1 MTIENGIKLME
12 NLVAELNKA
21 TVAYDKG
28 EPIMSDKEWDDLY
41 FELQSLEKKYG
52 QSLENSPT
60 RKIHFEK
67 VSELK
72 KVKHSH
78 PMLSLDKTKDIDVIK
93 SFFGDKDLI
102 AMCKMDGLTCSL
114 TYENGKLISAETRGD
129 GAVGEDITHNA
140 LVIPSIPN
148 RINCSEKLIIDG
160 EIICTY
166 YDFENFKDE
175 YKNPRNFASGSIRL
189 LDSKECANR
198 KLTFIAW
205 DAITGCKEKTLHG
218 KLEHL
223 RALGF
228 FIVPY
233 MPQVKEFNNV
243 IEGLQDIAKNLSY
256 PIDGIVFKYDNC
268 DYYES
273 LGYTDH
279 HFRGGLA
286 YKFYDE
292 EYETRLITIH
302 WTMGRTGVLTP
313 VAVFEP
319 IEIDGTIVERAS
331 LHNYSIMREVL
342 GSCAYVGQKIK
353 VYKANQII
361 PQISD
366 AVKFDYG
373 TVVSHGGVSAND
385 EPEHCPICG
394 GSTEIIK
401 SADGIMNMYCSNPNC
416 EGKLINRIDHYCSKK
431 GLDIK
436 GLSKATLEKLID
448 WGWISNIQDIYNLKD
463 IKEEWISKPGFGVKS
478 VNNILS
484 AIEESKKCK
493 LENFISAIGIPLI
506 GRTVSKE
513 LVKYINDY
521 DDFKEK
527 IKNNYD
533 FSDIEGFGPAMN
545 KAIHDFDYTF
555 ADAIYYNYLT
565 IEQPQEEEITEG
577 GSSLEGMTFVITGK
591 LKSFKNRDELK
602 AVIES
607 KGGKVAGSVS
617 KNTSYLINN
626 DNLSTTA
633 KNKKAQE
640 LGIPIITE
648 ETFKQKFLTI

>member
-93 SFFGDKDLI
+93 SFFGDKDRI

-129 GAVGEDITHNA
+129 GIVGEDITHNA

-148 RINCSEKLIIDG
+148 RIKYSERLVIDG
-160 EIICTY
+160 EISCTY
-166 YDFENFKDE
+166 HDFENFKDE

-198 KLTFIAW
+198 KLTFVAW
-205 DAITGCKEKTLHG
+205 D
-218 KLEHL
+218 
-223 RALGF
+223 
-228 FIVPY
+228 
-233 MPQVKEFNNV
+233 V
-243 IEGLQDIAKNLSY
+243 IEGMSGKLLTENLQELNKLGFNVVPITASDTVEVQIDTIKDFAKVFGY
-256 PIDGIVFKYDNC
+256 PIDGVVFKFNDIKYGK
-268 DYYES
+268 S
-273 LGYTDH
+273 LGATDH
-279 HFRGGLA
+279 HFKNAIA

-292 EYETRLITIH
+292 TYSTRLITIH

-353 VYKANQII
+353 VYKANQIS

-385 EPEHCPICG
+385 EPERCPICG
-394 GSTEIIK
+394 GGTEIIK

-533 FSDIEGFGPAMN
+533 FTDIEGFGPAMN
-545 KAIHDFDYTF
+545 KAIHDFDYTS
-555 ADAIYYNYLT
+555 ADAIYYTYLT
-565 IEQPQEEEITEG
+565 IEQPQKEEITEG

>member
-12 NLVAELNKA
+12 DLVTELNKA

-93 SFFGDKDLI
+93 SFFGNKDRI

-114 TYENGKLISAETRGD
+114 TYKNGRLISAETRGD
-129 GAVGEDITHNA
+129 GTVGEDITHNA

-148 RINCSEKLIIDG
+148 RINYSERLVIDG
-160 EIICTY
+160 EIVCTY

-198 KLTFIAW
+198 KLTFVAW
-205 DAITGCKEKTLHG
+205 DIIEGMSG
-218 KLEHL
+218 KLLTENL
-223 RALGF
+223 QELDKLSFNVVPITVSDTVEVQIDTIKDFAKVFGF
-228 FIVPY
+228 
-233 MPQVKEFNNV
+233 
-243 IEGLQDIAKNLSY
+243 
-256 PIDGIVFKYDNC
+256 PIDGVVFKFNDIEYGK
-268 DYYES
+268 S
-273 LGYTDH
+273 LGATDH
-279 HFRGGLA
+279 HFKNAIA
-286 YKFYDE
+286 YKFYDDT
-292 EYETRLITIH
+292 YSTRLKTIQ

-319 IEIDGTIVERAS
+319 VEIDGTTVERAS
-331 LHNYSIMREVL
+331 LHNYSVMKDVM
-342 GSCAYVGQKIK
+342 GDCAYVGQRIE

-361 PQISD
+361 PQIAS
-366 AVKFDYG
+366 AIKMSYG
-373 TVVSHGGVSAND
+373 EVLCKGGVSAND
-385 EPEHCPICG
+385 NPEFCPICQG
-394 GSTEIIK
+394 ATAIIA
-401 SADGIMNMYCSNPNC
+401 SADGIKNMVCDNPNC
-416 EGKLINRIDHYCSKK
+416 SGKIINQLDHYCSKK

-448 WGWISNIQDIYNLKD
+448 WGWVNRITDLYILDRYKD
-463 IKEEWISKPGFGVKS
+463 EWIKQEGFGEKS
-478 VNNILS
+478 VTKILS
-484 AIEESKKCK
+484 AIEASKKCK
-493 LENFISAIGIPLI
+493 LENFISALGIPLI

-513 LVKYINDY
+513 LVKYIKDYND
-521 DDFKEK
+521 FRQKVK
-527 IKNNYD
+527 SNYD
-533 FSDIEGFGPAMN
+533 FSNIDGFGA
-545 KAIHDFDYTF
+545 AINNSLLSFDYTY
-555 ADAIYYNYLT
+555 ADFIYHTFLT
-565 IEQPQEEEITEG
+565 IEEAQNDDVQSG
-577 GSSLEGMTFVITGK
+577 GSSLEGITFVITGK
-591 LKSFKNRDELK
+591 LQSFKNRDELK

-617 KNTSYLINN
+617 KNTNYLINN

-640 LGIPIITE
+640 LDVPIITE

>member
-78 PMLSLDKTKDIDVIK
+78 LMLSLDKTKDIDVIK
-93 SFFGDKDLI
+93 SFFGDKDRI

-129 GAVGEDITHNA
+129 GIVGEDITHNA

-148 RINCSEKLIIDG
+148 RINYSKRLVIDG

-198 KLTFIAW
+198 KLTFVAW
-205 DAITGCKEKTLHG
+205 D
-218 KLEHL
+218 
-223 RALGF
+223 
-228 FIVPY
+228 
-233 MPQVKEFNNV
+233 V
-243 IEGLQDIAKNLSY
+243 IEGMSGKLLTENLQELNKLGFNIVPIAASDTVEVQIDTIKDFAKAFGY
-256 PIDGIVFKYDNC
+256 PIDGVVFKFNDIEYGK
-268 DYYES
+268 S
-273 LGYTDH
+273 LGVTDH
-279 HFRGGLA
+279 HFKNAIA

-292 EYETRLITIH
+292 EYETRLINIH

-313 VAVFEP
+313 VAIFEP

-385 EPEHCPICG
+385 EPECCPICG
-394 GSTEIIK
+394 GGTEIIK
-401 SADGIMNMYCSNPNC
+401 SADGVMNMYCSNPNC
-416 EGKLINRIDHYCSKK
+416 EGKIINRLDHFCGKK

-436 GLSKATLEKLID
+436 GLSKLTLEKLVD
-448 WGWISNIQDIYNLKD
+448 WEWVSSFKDVLTLKEHKD
-463 IKEEWISKPGFGVKS
+463 EWVKKPGFGDKS
-478 VNNILS
+478 VTRILD
-484 AIEESKKCK
+484 AIESATNNVELHKV
-493 LENFISAIGIPLI
+493 ISAAGIPLI
-506 GRTVSKE
+506 GSTAAKDLAKHFGTWSAFREAVDNNFDFTE
-513 LVKYINDY
+513 LMNFGDTMACEILEFNYSQIDEAVENGIS
-521 DDFKEK
+521 FIEK
-527 IKNNYD
+527 NEEKSENEN
-533 FSDIEGFGPAMN
+533 SLKDI
-545 KAIHDFDYTF
+545 
-555 ADAIYYNYLT
+555 
-565 IEQPQEEEITEG
+565 
-577 GSSLEGMTFVITGK
+577 TFVVTGK
-591 LKSFKNRDELK
+591 LKTFKNRDAITEYI
-602 AVIES
+602 AAR
-607 KGGKVAGSVS
+607 GGKVTGSVT
-617 KNTSYLINN
+617 KKTNYLINN
-626 DNLSTTA
+626 DNTSTSA
-633 KNKKAQE
+633 KNLTAQK
-640 LGIPIITE
+640 LGVPVITE
-648 ETFKQKFLTI
+648 EDFLKIFDI

>member
-12 NLVAELNKA
+12 DLVTELNKA

-93 SFFGDKDLI
+93 SFFGNQDRI

-114 TYENGKLISAETRGD
+114 TYENGRLVSAETRGD

-148 RINCSEKLIIDG
+148 RINYSERLVIDG
-160 EIICTY
+160 EIVCTY

-198 KLTFIAW
+198 KLTFVAW
-205 DAITGCKEKTLHG
+205 DIIEGMSG
-218 KLEHL
+218 KLLTENL
-223 RALGF
+223 QELDKLGF
-228 FIVPY
+228 NVVPITISDTVEV
-233 MPQVKEFNNV
+233 QIDTIKDF
-243 IEGLQDIAKNLSY
+243 AKVFGF
-256 PIDGIVFKYDNC
+256 PIDGVVFKFNDIEYGK
-268 DYYES
+268 S
-273 LGYTDH
+273 LGATDH
-279 HFRGGLA
+279 HFKNAIA
-286 YKFYDE
+286 YKFYDDT
-292 EYETRLITIH
+292 YSTRLKTIQ

-319 IEIDGTIVERAS
+319 VEIDGTTVERAS
-331 LHNYSIMREVL
+331 LHNYSVMKDVM
-342 GSCAYVGQKIK
+342 GDCAYVGQRIE

-361 PQISD
+361 PQVASAIKMS
-366 AVKFDYG
+366 YG
-373 TVVSHGGVSAND
+373 EVVCKGGISAND
-385 EPEHCPICG
+385 NPEFCPICQG
-394 GSTEIIK
+394 ATAIIT
-401 SADGIMNMYCSNPNC
+401 SADGIKNMVCDNPNC
-416 EGKLINRIDHYCSKK
+416 SGKIINQLDHYCSKK

-448 WGWISNIQDIYNLKD
+448 WGWVNRITDLYILDQYKD
-463 IKEEWISKPGFGVKS
+463 EWIKQAGFGEKS
-478 VNNILS
+478 VTKILS
-484 AIEESKKCK
+484 AIEASKKCK
-493 LENFISAIGIPLI
+493 LENFISALGIPLI

-513 LVKYINDY
+513 LVKYIKDYND
-521 DDFKEK
+521 FRQKVK
-527 IKNNYD
+527 SNYD
-533 FSDIEGFGPAMN
+533 FSNIDGFGA
-545 KAIHDFDYTF
+545 AINNSLLSFDYTY
-555 ADAIYYNYLT
+555 ADFIYHTFLT
-565 IEQPQEEEITEG
+565 IEEVQNDDVQSG

-617 KNTSYLINN
+617 KNTDYLINN

-640 LGIPIITE
+640 LGVPIITE
-648 ETFKQKFLTI
+648 ETFLKNF

>member
-12 NLVAELNKA
+12 NLVTELNKA

-60 RKIHFEK
+60 RKIYFEK

-78 PMLSLDKTKDIDVIK
+78 PMLSLDKTKDVDVIK
-93 SFFGDKDLI
+93 SFFGNQDRI

-114 TYENGKLISAETRGD
+114 TYENGRLISAETRGD

-148 RINCSEKLIIDG
+148 RINYSERLVIDG
-160 EIICTY
+160 EIVCTY

-198 KLTFIAW
+198 KLTFVAW
-205 DAITGCKEKTLHG
+205 DIIEGMSG
-218 KLEHL
+218 KLLTENL
-223 RALGF
+223 QELNKLGF
-228 FIVPY
+228 NVVPITVSDTVEV
-233 MPQVKEFNNV
+233 QIDTIKDF
-243 IEGLQDIAKNLSY
+243 AKVFGF
-256 PIDGIVFKYDNC
+256 PIDGVVFKFNDIEYGK
-268 DYYES
+268 S
-273 LGYTDH
+273 LGETDH
-279 HFRGGLA
+279 HFKNAIA
-286 YKFYDE
+286 YKFYDDT
-292 EYETRLITIH
+292 YSTRLKTIQ

-319 IEIDGTIVERAS
+319 VEIDGTTVERAS
-331 LHNYSIMREVL
+331 LHNYSVMKDVM
-342 GSCAYVGQKIK
+342 GDCAYVGQRIE

-361 PQISD
+361 PQIAS
-366 AVKFDYG
+366 AIKMSYG
-373 TVVSHGGVSAND
+373 EVVCKGGISAND
-385 EPEHCPICG
+385 NPEFCPICQG
-394 GSTEIIK
+394 ATAIIT
-401 SADGIMNMYCSNPNC
+401 SADGIKNMVCDNPNC
-416 EGKLINRIDHYCSKK
+416 SGKIINQLDHYCSKK

-448 WGWISNIQDIYNLKD
+448 WGWVNRITDLYILDQYKD
-463 IKEEWISKPGFGVKS
+463 EWIKQAGFGEKS
-478 VNNILS
+478 VTKILS
-484 AIEESKKCK
+484 AIEASKKCK
-493 LENFISAIGIPLI
+493 LENFISALGIPLI

-513 LVKYINDY
+513 LVKYVKDYND
-521 DDFKEK
+521 FRQKVK
-527 IKNNYD
+527 SNYD
-533 FSDIEGFGPAMN
+533 FSNIDGFGA
-545 KAIHDFDYTF
+545 AINNSLLSFDYTY
-555 ADAIYYNYLT
+555 ADFIYHTFLT
-565 IEQPQEEEITEG
+565 IEEVQNDDVQSG

-617 KNTSYLINN
+617 KNTDYLINN

-640 LGIPIITE
+640 LGVPIITE

>member
-60 RKIHFEK
+60 RKIYFEK

-93 SFFGDKDLI
+93 SFFGDKDRI

-129 GAVGEDITHNA
+129 GVVGEDITHNA

-148 RINCSEKLIIDG
+148 RIKYSERLVIDG

-166 YDFENFKDE
+166 HDFENFKDE

-198 KLTFIAW
+198 KLTFVAW
-205 DAITGCKEKTLHG
+205 D
-218 KLEHL
+218 
-223 RALGF
+223 
-228 FIVPY
+228 
-233 MPQVKEFNNV
+233 V
-243 IEGLQDIAKNLSY
+243 IEGMSGKLLTENLQELNKLGFNIVPITVSDTVEVQIDTIKDFAKIFGY
-256 PIDGIVFKYDNC
+256 PIDGVVFKFNDIEYGK
-268 DYYES
+268 S
-273 LGYTDH
+273 LGATDH
-279 HFRGGLA
+279 HFKNAIA

-385 EPEHCPICG
+385 EPECCPICG
-394 GSTEIIK
+394 GGTEIIK

-513 LVKYINDY
+513 LVKYINNY

-545 KAIHDFDYTF
+545 KAIHDFDYTS

-565 IEQPQEEEITEG
+565 IEQSQKEEIAEG
-577 GSSLEGMTFVITGK
+577 GSSLEGMIFVITGK

-617 KNTSYLINN
+617 KNTNYLINN

>member
-1 MTIENGIKLME
+1 MTIENEIKLME
-12 NLVAELNKA
+12 NLVTKLNNA
-21 TVAYDKG
+21 TVTYDKG

-93 SFFGDKDLI
+93 SFFGDKDRI

-129 GAVGEDITHNA
+129 GIVGEDITHNA

-148 RINCSEKLIIDG
+148 RINYSKRLVIDG

-198 KLTFIAW
+198 KLTFVAW
-205 DAITGCKEKTLHG
+205 D
-218 KLEHL
+218 
-223 RALGF
+223 
-228 FIVPY
+228 
-233 MPQVKEFNNV
+233 V
-243 IEGLQDIAKNLSY
+243 IEGMSGKLLTENLQELNKLGFNIVPITVSDTVEVQIDTIKDFAKIFGY
-256 PIDGIVFKYDNC
+256 PIDGVVFKFNDIEYGK
-268 DYYES
+268 S
-273 LGYTDH
+273 LGATDH
-279 HFRGGLA
+279 HFKNAIA

-313 VAVFEP
+313 VAIFEP

-331 LHNYSIMREVL
+331 LHNYSVMREVL

-385 EPEHCPICG
+385 EPERCPICG
-394 GSTEIIK
+394 GGTEIIK
-401 SADGIMNMYCSNPNC
+401 SAYGIMNMYCSNPNC

-513 LVKYINDY
+513 LVKYINNY

-545 KAIHDFDYTF
+545 KAIHDFDYTS
-555 ADAIYYNYLT
+555 ADAIYYTYLT
-565 IEQPQEEEITEG
+565 IEQPQKEEITEG

-617 KNTSYLINN
+617 KNTNYLINN

>member
-12 NLVAELNKA
+12 NLITELNKA
-21 TVAYDKG
+21 SVAYDKG

-93 SFFGDKDLI
+93 SFFGDKDRI

-129 GAVGEDITHNA
+129 GIVGEDITHNA

-148 RINCSEKLIIDG
+148 RINYSERLVIDG

-166 YDFENFKDE
+166 NNFENFKDE

-198 KLTFIAW
+198 KLTFVAW
-205 DAITGCKEKTLHG
+205 D
-218 KLEHL
+218 
-223 RALGF
+223 
-228 FIVPY
+228 
-233 MPQVKEFNNV
+233 V
-243 IEGLQDIAKNLSY
+243 IEGMSGKLLTENLQELNKLGFNIVPITVSDTVEVQIDTIKDFAKVFGY
-256 PIDGIVFKYDNC
+256 PIDGVVFKFNDIEYGK
-268 DYYES
+268 S
-273 LGYTDH
+273 LGATDH
-279 HFRGGLA
+279 HFKNAIA

-302 WTMGRTGVLTP
+302 WTMGRTGILTP

-385 EPEHCPICG
+385 EPERCPICG
-394 GSTEIIK
+394 GGTEIIK

-513 LVKYINDY
+513 LVKYINNY

-545 KAIHDFDYTF
+545 KAIHDFDYTS
-555 ADAIYYNYLT
+555 ADAIYYTYLT
-565 IEQPQEEEITEG
+565 IEQPQKEEITEG

>member
-12 NLVAELNKA
+12 NLVTGLNKA

-41 FELQSLEKKYG
+41 FELQYLEKKYG

-93 SFFGDKDLI
+93 SFFGNQDRI

-114 TYENGKLISAETRGD
+114 TYENGRLISAETRGD
-129 GAVGEDITHNA
+129 GTVGEDITHNA

-148 RINCSEKLIIDG
+148 RIKYSERLVIDG
-160 EIICTY
+160 EIVCTY

-198 KLTFIAW
+198 KLTFVAW
-205 DAITGCKEKTLHG
+205 D
-218 KLEHL
+218 
-223 RALGF
+223 
-228 FIVPY
+228 
-233 MPQVKEFNNV
+233 V
-243 IEGLQDIAKNLSY
+243 IEGMSGKLLTENLQELDKLGFNIVPITVSDTVEVQIDTIKDFAKVFGF
-256 PIDGIVFKYDNC
+256 PIDGVVFKFNDIEYGK
-268 DYYES
+268 S
-273 LGYTDH
+273 LGATDH
-279 HFRGGLA
+279 HFKNAIA

-292 EYETRLITIH
+292 TYSTRLITIN

-313 VAVFEP
+313 VAIFEP

-331 LHNYSIMREVL
+331 LHNYSIMKEVM
-342 GSCAYVGQKIK
+342 GDCAYVGQKIE
-353 VYKANQII
+353 VFKANQII
-361 PQISD
+361 PQIKS
-366 AVKFDYG
+366 ALKMSYG
-373 TVVSHGGVSAND
+373 EVVSNCGVSAND
-385 EPEHCPICG
+385 EPEFCPICQG
-394 GSTEIIK
+394 ATAIIK
-401 SADGIMNMYCSNPNC
+401 SADGVKNMVCDNPNC

-448 WGWISNIQDIYNLKD
+448 WGWVSNIQDIYNLEE
-463 IKEEWISKPGFGVKS
+463 IKEEWISKPGFGAKS

-533 FSDIEGFGPAMN
+533 FADIEGFGPAMN
-545 KAIHDFDYTF
+545 KAIHDFDYTS
-555 ADAIYYNYLT
+555 ADVIYYTYLT
-565 IEQPQEEEITEG
+565 IEQPQKEEITEG

-617 KNTSYLINN
+617 KNTNYLINN

-640 LGIPIITE
+640 LDIPIITE
-648 ETFKQKFLTI
+648 ETFLKNF

>member
-12 NLVAELNKA
+12 NLITELNKA

-41 FELQSLEKKYG
+41 FELQSLEKEYG
-52 QSLENSPT
+52 QSLKNSPT
-60 RKIHFEK
+60 KKIHFEK

-78 PMLSLDKTKDIDVIK
+78 PMLSLDKTKNIDEIK
-93 SFFGDKDLI
+93 FFFGDKDRI

-129 GAVGEDITHNA
+129 GVVGEDITHNA

-148 RINCSEKLIIDG
+148 RIKYSERLVIDG

-166 YDFENFKDE
+166 HDFENFKDE

-198 KLTFIAW
+198 KLTFVAW
-205 DAITGCKEKTLHG
+205 D
-218 KLEHL
+218 
-223 RALGF
+223 
-228 FIVPY
+228 
-233 MPQVKEFNNV
+233 V
-243 IEGLQDIAKNLSY
+243 IEGMSGKLLTENLQELNKLGFNIVPITVSDTVEVQIDTIKDFAKIFGY
-256 PIDGIVFKYDNC
+256 PIDGVVFKFNDIEYGK
-268 DYYES
+268 S
-273 LGYTDH
+273 LGATDH
-279 HFRGGLA
+279 HFKNAIA

-313 VAVFEP
+313 VAIFEP
-319 IEIDGTIVERAS
+319 IEINGTIVERAS
-331 LHNYSIMREVL
+331 LHNYSVMREVL

-385 EPEHCPICG
+385 EPERCPICG
-394 GSTEIIK
+394 GGIEIIK
-401 SADGIMNMYCSNPNC
+401 SADGVMNMYCSNPNC

-533 FSDIEGFGPAMN
+533 FSDIEGFGPAIN
-545 KAIHDFDYTF
+545 KAIHDFDYTS
-555 ADAIYYNYLT
+555 ADAIYYTYLT
-565 IEQPQEEEITEG
+565 IEQPQKEEITEG

>member
-60 RKIHFEK
+60 RKIYFEK

-93 SFFGDKDLI
+93 SFFGDKDRI

-129 GAVGEDITHNA
+129 GVVGEDITHNA

-148 RINCSEKLIIDG
+148 RIKYSERLVIDG

-166 YDFENFKDE
+166 HDFENFKDE

-198 KLTFIAW
+198 KLTFVAW
-205 DAITGCKEKTLHG
+205 D
-218 KLEHL
+218 
-223 RALGF
+223 
-228 FIVPY
+228 
-233 MPQVKEFNNV
+233 V
-243 IEGLQDIAKNLSY
+243 IEGMSGKLLTENLQELNKLGFNIVPITVSDTVEVQIDTIKDFAKIFGY
-256 PIDGIVFKYDNC
+256 PIDGVVFKFNDIEYGK
-268 DYYES
+268 S
-273 LGYTDH
+273 LGATDH
-279 HFRGGLA
+279 HFKNAIA

-385 EPEHCPICG
+385 EPECCPICG
-394 GSTEIIK
+394 GGTEIIK

-506 GRTVSKE
+506 GKTVSKE
-513 LVKYINDY
+513 LVKYINNY

-545 KAIHDFDYTF
+545 KAIHDFDYTS
-555 ADAIYYNYLT
+555 ADAIYYTYLT
-565 IEQPQEEEITEG
+565 IEQPQKEEITEG

-617 KNTSYLINN
+617 KNTNYLINN

>member
-1 MTIENGIKLME
+1 
-12 NLVAELNKA
+12 
-21 TVAYDKG
+21 
-28 EPIMSDKEWDDLY
+28 MSDKEWDDLY

-93 SFFGDKDLI
+93 SFFGNQDRI

-114 TYENGKLISAETRGD
+114 TYENGRLISAETRGD

-148 RINCSEKLIIDG
+148 RINYSERLVIDG
-160 EIICTY
+160 EIVCTY

-198 KLTFIAW
+198 KLTFVAW
-205 DAITGCKEKTLHG
+205 DIIEGMSG
-218 KLEHL
+218 KLLTENL
-223 RALGF
+223 QELDKLGF
-228 FIVPY
+228 NVVPITVSDTVEV
-233 MPQVKEFNNV
+233 QIDTIKDF
-243 IEGLQDIAKNLSY
+243 AKVFGF
-256 PIDGIVFKYDNC
+256 PIDGVVFKFNDIEYGK
-268 DYYES
+268 S
-273 LGYTDH
+273 LGATDH
-279 HFRGGLA
+279 HFKNAIA
-286 YKFYDE
+286 YKFYDDT
-292 EYETRLITIH
+292 YSTRLRTIQ

-319 IEIDGTIVERAS
+319 VEIDGTTVERAS
-331 LHNYSIMREVL
+331 LHNYSVMKDVM
-342 GSCAYVGQKIK
+342 GDCAYVGQRIE

-361 PQISD
+361 PQIAS
-366 AVKFDYG
+366 AIKMSYG
-373 TVVSHGGVSAND
+373 EVICKGGVSAND
-385 EPEHCPICG
+385 NPEFCPICQG
-394 GSTEIIK
+394 ATAIIA
-401 SADGIMNMYCSNPNC
+401 SADGIKNMVCDNPNC
-416 EGKLINRIDHYCSKK
+416 SGKIINQLDHYCSKK

-448 WGWISNIQDIYNLKD
+448 WGWVNRITDLYILDRYKD
-463 IKEEWISKPGFGVKS
+463 EWIKQEGFGEKS
-478 VNNILS
+478 VTKILS
-484 AIEESKKCK
+484 AIEASKKCK
-493 LENFISAIGIPLI
+493 LENFISALGIPLI

-513 LVKYINDY
+513 LVKYIKDYND
-521 DDFKEK
+521 FRQKVK
-527 IKNNYD
+527 SNYD
-533 FSDIEGFGPAMN
+533 FSNIDGFGA
-545 KAIHDFDYTF
+545 AINNSLLSFDYTY
-555 ADAIYYNYLT
+555 ADFIYHTFLT
-565 IEQPQEEEITEG
+565 IEEAQNDDVQSG

-591 LKSFKNRDELK
+591 LQSFKNRDELK

-617 KNTSYLINN
+617 KNTNYLINN

>member
-12 NLVAELNKA
+12 NLITELNKA

-93 SFFGDKDLI
+93 SFFGDKDRI

-129 GAVGEDITHNA
+129 GIVGEDITHNA

-148 RINCSEKLIIDG
+148 RINYSERLVIDG

-198 KLTFIAW
+198 KLTFVAW
-205 DAITGCKEKTLHG
+205 D
-218 KLEHL
+218 
-223 RALGF
+223 
-228 FIVPY
+228 
-233 MPQVKEFNNV
+233 V
-243 IEGLQDIAKNLSY
+243 IEGMSGKLLTENLQELNKLGFNIVPITVSDTVEVQIDTIKDFAKAFGY
-256 PIDGIVFKYDNC
+256 PIDGVVFKFNDIEYGK
-268 DYYES
+268 S
-273 LGYTDH
+273 LGATDH
-279 HFRGGLA
+279 HFKNAIA

-302 WTMGRTGVLTP
+302 WTMGRTGILTP

-373 TVVSHGGVSAND
+373 TVVSHGGVFAND
-385 EPEHCPICG
+385 EPECCPICG

-545 KAIHDFDYTF
+545 KAIHDFDYTS
-555 ADAIYYNYLT
+555 ADTIYYNYLT
-565 IEQPQEEEITEG
+565 IEQSQKEEIAEG

-617 KNTSYLINN
+617 KNTNYLINN

-648 ETFKQKFLTI
+648 ETFLKNF

>member
-12 NLVAELNKA
+12 NLVTELNKA

-93 SFFGDKDLI
+93 SFFGNQDRI

-114 TYENGKLISAETRGD
+114 TYENGRLVSAETRGD
-129 GAVGEDITHNA
+129 GTVGEDITHNA

-148 RINCSEKLIIDG
+148 RINYSERLVIDG
-160 EIICTY
+160 EIVCTY

-198 KLTFIAW
+198 KLTFVAW
-205 DAITGCKEKTLHG
+205 DIIEGMSG
-218 KLEHL
+218 KLLTENL
-223 RALGF
+223 QELDKLGF
-228 FIVPY
+228 NVVPITVSDTVEV
-233 MPQVKEFNNV
+233 QIDTIKDF
-243 IEGLQDIAKNLSY
+243 AKVFGF
-256 PIDGIVFKYDNC
+256 PIDGVVFKFNDIEYGK
-268 DYYES
+268 S
-273 LGYTDH
+273 LGATDH
-279 HFRGGLA
+279 HFKNAIA
-286 YKFYDE
+286 YKFYDDT
-292 EYETRLITIH
+292 YSTRLRTIQ

-319 IEIDGTIVERAS
+319 VEIDGTTVERAS
-331 LHNYSIMREVL
+331 LHNYSVMKDVM
-342 GSCAYVGQKIK
+342 GDCAYVGQRIE

-361 PQISD
+361 PQIAS
-366 AVKFDYG
+366 AIKMSYG
-373 TVVSHGGVSAND
+373 EVVCKGGVSAND
-385 EPEHCPICG
+385 NPEFCPICQG
-394 GSTEIIK
+394 ATAIIA
-401 SADGIMNMYCSNPNC
+401 SADGIKNMVCDNPNC
-416 EGKLINRIDHYCSKK
+416 SGKIINQLDHYCSKK

-436 GLSKATLEKLID
+436 GLSKATLEKLIN
-448 WGWISNIQDIYNLKD
+448 WGWVNRITDLYILDRYKD
-463 IKEEWISKPGFGVKS
+463 EWIKQEGFGEKS
-478 VNNILS
+478 VTKILS
-484 AIEESKKCK
+484 AIEASKKCK
-493 LENFISAIGIPLI
+493 LENFISALGIPLI

-513 LVKYINDY
+513 LVKYIKDYND
-521 DDFKEK
+521 FRQKVK
-527 IKNNYD
+527 SNYD
-533 FSDIEGFGPAMN
+533 FSNIDGFGA
-545 KAIHDFDYTF
+545 AINNSLLSFDYTY
-555 ADAIYYNYLT
+555 ADFIYHTFLT
-565 IEQPQEEEITEG
+565 IEEAQNDNVQSG

-591 LKSFKNRDELK
+591 LKTFKNRDELK

-617 KNTSYLINN
+617 KNTDYLINN
-626 DNLSTTA
+626 DNLTTTA

-640 LGIPIITE
+640 LGVPIITE
-648 ETFKQKFLTI
+648 ETFLKNF

>member
-12 NLVAELNKA
+12 NLITELNKA

-93 SFFGDKDLI
+93 SFFGDKDRI

-129 GAVGEDITHNA
+129 GIVGEDITHNA

-148 RINCSEKLIIDG
+148 RINYSERLVIDG

-198 KLTFIAW
+198 KLTFVAW
-205 DAITGCKEKTLHG
+205 D
-218 KLEHL
+218 
-223 RALGF
+223 
-228 FIVPY
+228 
-233 MPQVKEFNNV
+233 V
-243 IEGLQDIAKNLSY
+243 IEGMSGKLLTENLQELNKLGFNIVPITVSDTVEVQIDTIKDFAKVFGY
-256 PIDGIVFKYDNC
+256 PIDGVVFKFNDIEYGK
-268 DYYES
+268 S
-273 LGYTDH
+273 LGATDH
-279 HFRGGLA
+279 HFKNAIA

-292 EYETRLITIH
+292 TYSTRLITIH

-313 VAVFEP
+313 VAIFEP

-331 LHNYSIMREVL
+331 LHNYSVMREIM
-342 GSCAYVGQKIK
+342 GNCAYVGQKIE
-353 VYKANQII
+353 VFKANQII
-361 PQISD
+361 PQIKS
-366 AVKFDYG
+366 ALKMSYG
-373 TVVSHGGVSAND
+373 DVISRGGVSAND
-385 EPEHCPICG
+385 ELECCPICG
-394 GSTEIIK
+394 GGTEIIK

-545 KAIHDFDYTF
+545 KAIHDFDYTS
-555 ADAIYYNYLT
+555 ADAIYYTYLT
-565 IEQPQEEEITEG
+565 IEQPQKEEITEG

>member
-12 NLVAELNKA
+12 DLVTELNKA

-60 RKIHFEK
+60 QIIHFEK

-93 SFFGDKDLI
+93 SFFGNQDRI

-114 TYENGKLISAETRGD
+114 TYENGRLISAETRGD

-148 RINCSEKLIIDG
+148 RINYSERLVIDG
-160 EIICTY
+160 EIVCTY

-198 KLTFIAW
+198 KLTFVAW
-205 DAITGCKEKTLHG
+205 DIIEGMSG
-218 KLEHL
+218 KLLTENL
-223 RALGF
+223 QELDKLGF
-228 FIVPY
+228 NVVPITVSDTVEV
-233 MPQVKEFNNV
+233 QIDTIKDF
-243 IEGLQDIAKNLSY
+243 AKVFGF
-256 PIDGIVFKYDNC
+256 PIDGVVFKFNDIEYGK
-268 DYYES
+268 S
-273 LGYTDH
+273 LGATDH
-279 HFRGGLA
+279 HFKNAIA
-286 YKFYDE
+286 YKFYDDT
-292 EYETRLITIH
+292 YSTRLKTIQ

-319 IEIDGTIVERAS
+319 VEIDGTTVERAS
-331 LHNYSIMREVL
+331 LHNYSVMKDVM
-342 GSCAYVGQKIK
+342 GDCAYVGQRIE

-361 PQISD
+361 PQIAS
-366 AVKFDYG
+366 AIKMSYG
-373 TVVSHGGVSAND
+373 EVVCKGGVSAND
-385 EPEHCPICG
+385 NPEFCPICQG
-394 GSTEIIK
+394 ATAIIT
-401 SADGIMNMYCSNPNC
+401 SADGIKNMVCDNPNC
-416 EGKLINRIDHYCSKK
+416 SGKIINQLDHYCSKK

-448 WGWISNIQDIYNLKD
+448 WGWVNRITDLYILDQYKD
-463 IKEEWISKPGFGVKS
+463 EWIKQAGFGEKS
-478 VNNILS
+478 VTKILS
-484 AIEESKKCK
+484 AIEASKKCK
-493 LENFISAIGIPLI
+493 LENFISALGIPLI

-513 LVKYINDY
+513 LVKYIKDYND
-521 DDFKEK
+521 FRQKVK
-527 IKNNYD
+527 SNYD
-533 FSDIEGFGPAMN
+533 FSNIDGFGA
-545 KAIHDFDYTF
+545 AINNSLLSFDYTY
-555 ADAIYYNYLT
+555 ADFIYHTFLT
-565 IEQPQEEEITEG
+565 IEEVQNDDIQSG

-591 LKSFKNRDELK
+591 LKTFKNRDELK

-617 KNTSYLINN
+617 KNTDYLINN

-640 LGIPIITE
+640 LGVPIITE
-648 ETFKQKFLTI
+648 ETFLKNF

>member
-1 MTIENGIKLME
+1 MNKVGFKIVPITVSDTVEVQIDTIKDFAKIFGYRIDGVVFKFNDIEYGKSLG
-12 NLVAELNKA
+12 A
-21 TVAYDKG
+21 TV
-28 EPIMSDKEWDDLY
+28 
-41 FELQSLEKKYG
+41 
-52 QSLENSPT
+52 
-60 RKIHFEK
+60 
-67 VSELK
+67 
-72 KVKHSH
+72 
-78 PMLSLDKTKDIDVIK
+78 
-93 SFFGDKDLI
+93 
-102 AMCKMDGLTCSL
+102 
-114 TYENGKLISAETRGD
+114 
-129 GAVGEDITHNA
+129 
-140 LVIPSIPN
+140 
-148 RINCSEKLIIDG
+148 
-160 EIICTY
+160 
-166 YDFENFKDE
+166 
-175 YKNPRNFASGSIRL
+175 
-189 LDSKECANR
+189 
-198 KLTFIAW
+198 
-205 DAITGCKEKTLHG
+205 
-218 KLEHL
+218 
-223 RALGF
+223 
-228 FIVPY
+228 
-233 MPQVKEFNNV
+233 
-243 IEGLQDIAKNLSY
+243 
-256 PIDGIVFKYDNC
+256 
-268 DYYES
+268 
-273 LGYTDH
+273 H
-279 HFRGGLA
+279 HFKNAIA
-286 YKFYDE
+286 YKFYDD

-385 EPEHCPICG
+385 EPERCPICG
-394 GSTEIIK
+394 GGTEIIK
-401 SADGIMNMYCSNPNC
+401 SADGVMNMYCSNPNC

-533 FSDIEGFGPAMN
+533 FSDIEGFGPAIN
-545 KAIHDFDYTF
+545 KAIHDFDYTS

-565 IEQPQEEEITEG
+565 IEQPQKEEITEG

-617 KNTSYLINN
+617 KNTNYLITN

>member
-52 QSLENSPT
+52 QSLEDSPT

-78 PMLSLDKTKDIDVIK
+78 PMLSLDKTKNIDEIE
-93 SFFGDKDLI
+93 SFFGDKDRI

-129 GAVGEDITHNA
+129 GVVGEDITHNA

-148 RINCSEKLIIDG
+148 RIKYSERLVIDG

-166 YDFENFKDE
+166 HDFENFKDE

-198 KLTFIAW
+198 KLTFVAW
-205 DAITGCKEKTLHG
+205 D
-218 KLEHL
+218 
-223 RALGF
+223 
-228 FIVPY
+228 
-233 MPQVKEFNNV
+233 V
-243 IEGLQDIAKNLSY
+243 IEGMSGKLLTENLQELNKLGFNIVPITVSDTVEVQIDTIKDFAKIFGY
-256 PIDGIVFKYDNC
+256 PIDGVVFKFNDIEYGK
-268 DYYES
+268 S
-273 LGYTDH
+273 LGATDH
-279 HFRGGLA
+279 HFKNAIA

-385 EPEHCPICG
+385 EPECCPICG
-394 GSTEIIK
+394 GGTEIIK

-513 LVKYINDY
+513 LVKYINNY

-545 KAIHDFDYTF
+545 KAIHDFDYTS
-555 ADAIYYNYLT
+555 ADAIYYTYLT
-565 IEQPQEEEITEG
+565 IEQPQKEEITEG

-617 KNTSYLINN
+617 KNTNYLINN

>member
-12 NLVAELNKA
+12 DLVTELNKA

-93 SFFGDKDLI
+93 SFFGNQDWI

-114 TYENGKLISAETRGD
+114 TYENGRLVSAETRGD
-129 GAVGEDITHNA
+129 GIVGEDITHNA

-148 RINCSEKLIIDG
+148 RINYSERLVIDG
-160 EIICTY
+160 EIVCTY
-166 YDFENFKDE
+166 YDFENFKNE

-198 KLTFIAW
+198 KLTFVAW
-205 DAITGCKEKTLHG
+205 D
-218 KLEHL
+218 
-223 RALGF
+223 
-228 FIVPY
+228 
-233 MPQVKEFNNV
+233 V
-243 IEGLQDIAKNLSY
+243 IEGMSGKLLTENLQELDKLGFNVVPITISDTIEVQIDTIKDFAKVFGF
-256 PIDGIVFKYDNC
+256 PIDGVVFKFNNIEYGK
-268 DYYES
+268 S
-273 LGYTDH
+273 LGATDH
-279 HFRGGLA
+279 HFKNAIA

-292 EYETRLITIH
+292 TYSTRLITID

-313 VAVFEP
+313 VAIFEP

-331 LHNYSIMREVL
+331 LHNYSVMKEVM
-342 GSCAYVGQKIK
+342 GDCAYVGQKIE
-353 VYKANQII
+353 VFKANQII
-361 PQISD
+361 PQIKS
-366 AVKFDYG
+366 ALKMSYG
-373 TVVSHGGVSAND
+373 EVVSNCGISAND
-385 EPEHCPICG
+385 EPEFCPICQG
-394 GSTEIIK
+394 ATAIIK
-401 SADGIMNMYCSNPNC
+401 SIDGVKNMVCDNPNC

-448 WGWISNIQDIYNLKD
+448 WGWVSNIQDIYNLEEV
-463 IKEEWISKPGFGVKS
+463 KEEWISKPGFGVKS

-484 AIEESKKCK
+484 AIAESKKCK
-493 LENFISAIGIPLI
+493 LENFLSAIGIPLI

-527 IKNNYD
+527 IKNNYN
-533 FSDIEGFGPAMN
+533 FADIEGFGPAMN
-545 KAIHDFDYTF
+545 KAIHEFDYTS
-555 ADAIYYNYLT
+555 ADEIYYTYLT
-565 IEQPQEEEITEG
+565 IEQSQEEEITEG
-577 GSSLEGMTFVITGK
+577 GSSLEGITFVITGK

-602 AVIES
+602 SVIES

-617 KNTSYLINN
+617 KNTNYLINN
-626 DNLSTTA
+626 DNLSTSA

-640 LGIPIITE
+640 LGVPIITE
-648 ETFKQKFLTI
+648 EDFLKNF

>member
-12 NLVAELNKA
+12 DLVTELNKA

-93 SFFGDKDLI
+93 SFFGNQDRI

-114 TYENGKLISAETRGD
+114 TYENGRLVSAETRGD

-148 RINCSEKLIIDG
+148 RINYSERLVIDG
-160 EIICTY
+160 EIVCTY
-166 YDFENFKDE
+166 YNFENFKDE

-198 KLTFIAW
+198 KLTFVAW
-205 DAITGCKEKTLHG
+205 D
-218 KLEHL
+218 
-223 RALGF
+223 
-228 FIVPY
+228 
-233 MPQVKEFNNV
+233 V
-243 IEGLQDIAKNLSY
+243 IEGMSGKLLTENLQELDKLGFNVVPITVSDTVEVQIDTIKDFAKVFSF
-256 PIDGIVFKYDNC
+256 PIDGVVFKFNDIEYGK
-268 DYYES
+268 S
-273 LGYTDH
+273 LGATDH
-279 HFRGGLA
+279 HFKNAIA
-286 YKFYDE
+286 YKFYDDT
-292 EYETRLITIH
+292 YSTRLKTIQ

-319 IEIDGTIVERAS
+319 VEIDGTTVERAS
-331 LHNYSIMREVL
+331 LHNYSVMKDVM
-342 GSCAYVGQKIK
+342 GDCAYVGQRIE

-361 PQISD
+361 PQIAS
-366 AVKFDYG
+366 AIKMSYG
-373 TVVSHGGVSAND
+373 EVVCKGGISAND
-385 EPEHCPICG
+385 NPEFCPICQG
-394 GSTEIIK
+394 ATAIIT
-401 SADGIMNMYCSNPNC
+401 SADGIKNMVCDNPNC
-416 EGKLINRIDHYCSKK
+416 SGKIINQLDHYCSKK

-448 WGWISNIQDIYNLKD
+448 WGWVNRITDLYILDQYKD
-463 IKEEWISKPGFGVKS
+463 EWIKQAGFGEKS
-478 VNNILS
+478 VTKILS
-484 AIEESKKCK
+484 AIEASKKCK
-493 LENFISAIGIPLI
+493 LENFISALGIPLI

-513 LVKYINDY
+513 LVKYIKDYND
-521 DDFKEK
+521 FRQKVK
-527 IKNNYD
+527 SNYD
-533 FSDIEGFGPAMN
+533 FSNIDGFGA
-545 KAIHDFDYTF
+545 AINNSLLSFDYTY
-555 ADAIYYNYLT
+555 ADFIYHTFLT
-565 IEQPQEEEITEG
+565 IEEVQNDDAQSG

-591 LKSFKNRDELK
+591 LQSFKNRDELK

-617 KNTSYLINN
+617 KNTDYLINN
-626 DNLSTTA
+626 DNLSTSA

-640 LGIPIITE
+640 LDVPIITE

>member
-12 NLVAELNKA
+12 DLVTELNKA

-93 SFFGDKDLI
+93 SFFGNKDRI

-114 TYENGKLISAETRGD
+114 TYKNGRLISAETRGD
-129 GAVGEDITHNA
+129 GTVGEDITHNA

-148 RINCSEKLIIDG
+148 RINYSERLVIDG
-160 EIICTY
+160 EIVCTY

-198 KLTFIAW
+198 KLTFVAW
-205 DAITGCKEKTLHG
+205 DIIEGMSG
-218 KLEHL
+218 KLLTENL
-223 RALGF
+223 QELDKLSFNVVPITVSDTVEVQIDTIKDFAKVFGF
-228 FIVPY
+228 
-233 MPQVKEFNNV
+233 
-243 IEGLQDIAKNLSY
+243 
-256 PIDGIVFKYDNC
+256 PIDGVVFKFNDIEYGK
-268 DYYES
+268 S
-273 LGYTDH
+273 LGATDH
-279 HFRGGLA
+279 HFKNAIA
-286 YKFYDE
+286 YKFYDDT
-292 EYETRLITIH
+292 YSTRLKTIQ

-319 IEIDGTIVERAS
+319 VEIDGTTVERAS
-331 LHNYSIMREVL
+331 LHNYSVMKDVM
-342 GSCAYVGQKIK
+342 GDCAYVGQRIE

-361 PQISD
+361 PQIAS
-366 AVKFDYG
+366 AIKMSYG
-373 TVVSHGGVSAND
+373 EVLCKGGVSAND
-385 EPEHCPICG
+385 NPEFCPICQG
-394 GSTEIIK
+394 ATAIIA
-401 SADGIMNMYCSNPNC
+401 SADGIKNMVCDNPNC
-416 EGKLINRIDHYCSKK
+416 SGKIINQLDHYCSKK

-448 WGWISNIQDIYNLKD
+448 WGWVNRITDLYILDRYKD
-463 IKEEWISKPGFGVKS
+463 EWIKQEGFGEKS
-478 VNNILS
+478 VTKILS
-484 AIEESKKCK
+484 AIEASKKCK
-493 LENFISAIGIPLI
+493 LENFISALGIPLI

-513 LVKYINDY
+513 LVKYIKDYND
-521 DDFKEK
+521 FRQKVK
-527 IKNNYD
+527 SNYD
-533 FSDIEGFGPAMN
+533 FSNIDGFGA
-545 KAIHDFDYTF
+545 AINNSLLSFDYTY
-555 ADAIYYNYLT
+555 ADFIYHTFLT
-565 IEQPQEEEITEG
+565 IEEAQNEDVQSG

-591 LKSFKNRDELK
+591 LKTFKNRDELK

-617 KNTSYLINN
+617 KNTDYLINN

-640 LGIPIITE
+640 LGVPIITE
-648 ETFKQKFLTI
+648 ETFLKNF

>member
-1 MTIENGIKLME
+1 MTIENEIKLME
-12 NLVAELNKA
+12 NLITELNKA

-41 FELQSLEKKYG
+41 FELQSLEKEYG

-78 PMLSLDKTKDIDVIK
+78 PMLSLDKTKDIDEIK
-93 SFFGDKDLI
+93 SFFGDKDRI

-129 GAVGEDITHNA
+129 GVVGEDITHNA

-148 RINCSEKLIIDG
+148 RINYSERLVIDG

-166 YDFENFKDE
+166 HDFENFKDE

-198 KLTFIAW
+198 KLTFVAW
-205 DAITGCKEKTLHG
+205 D
-218 KLEHL
+218 
-223 RALGF
+223 
-228 FIVPY
+228 
-233 MPQVKEFNNV
+233 V
-243 IEGLQDIAKNLSY
+243 IEGMSDKLLTENLQELNKLGFNIVPITISDTVEVQIDTIKDFAKIFGY
-256 PIDGIVFKYDNC
+256 PIDGVVFKFNDIEYGK
-268 DYYES
+268 S
-273 LGYTDH
+273 LGATDH
-279 HFRGGLA
+279 HFKNAIA

-313 VAVFEP
+313 VAIFEP

-373 TVVSHGGVSAND
+373 TVVSHGGISAND
-385 EPEHCPICG
+385 EPERCPICG

-401 SADGIMNMYCSNPNC
+401 SADGVMNMYCSNPNC

-533 FSDIEGFGPAMN
+533 FSDIEGFGPAIN
-545 KAIHDFDYTF
+545 KAIHDFDYTS

-565 IEQPQEEEITEG
+565 IEQSQKEEIAEG
-577 GSSLEGMTFVITGK
+577 DSSLEGMTFVITGK

>member
-1 MTIENGIKLME
+1 MTIENEIQTIMKSLI
-12 NLVAELNKA
+12 ARLNEA

-28 EPIMSDKEWDDLY
+28 EPTMSDREWDDLY
-41 FELQSLEKKYG
+41 FELQHLEKKYG

-93 SFFGDKDLI
+93 AFFGNQDRI

-114 TYENGKLISAETRGD
+114 IYENGRLISAETRGD
-129 GAVGEDITHNA
+129 GTVGEDITHNA

-148 RINCSEKLIIDG
+148 RINYSERLVIDG
-160 EIICTY
+160 EIVCTY

-198 KLTFIAW
+198 KLTFVAW
-205 DAITGCKEKTLHG
+205 D
-218 KLEHL
+218 
-223 RALGF
+223 
-228 FIVPY
+228 
-233 MPQVKEFNNV
+233 V
-243 IEGLQDIAKNLSY
+243 IEGMSGKLLTENLQELNKLGFNVVPITVSDTVEVQIDTIKDFAKVFGF
-256 PIDGIVFKYDNC
+256 PIDGVVFKFNDIEYGK
-268 DYYES
+268 S
-273 LGYTDH
+273 LGATDH
-279 HFRGGLA
+279 HFKNAIA

-292 EYETRLITIH
+292 TYSTRLITID

-313 VAVFEP
+313 VAIFEP
-319 IEIDGTIVERAS
+319 IEIDGTVVERAS
-331 LHNYSIMREVL
+331 LHNYSVMKEVM
-342 GSCAYVGQKIK
+342 GDCAYVGQKIE
-353 VYKANQII
+353 VFKANQII
-361 PQISD
+361 PQIKS
-366 AVKFDYG
+366 ALKMSYG
-373 TVVSHGGVSAND
+373 EVISNCGVSAND
-385 EPEHCPICG
+385 EPEFCPICQG
-394 GSTEIIK
+394 ATAIIK
-401 SADGIMNMYCSNPNC
+401 SVDGVKNMVCDNPNC

-448 WGWISNIQDIYNLKD
+448 WGWVSNIQDIYNLEE

-533 FSDIEGFGPAMN
+533 FADIEGFGPAMN
-545 KAIHDFDYTF
+545 KAIHDFDYTS
-555 ADAIYYNYLT
+555 ADAIYYTYLT
-565 IEQPQEEEITEG
+565 IEQTQEEEITEG

-602 AVIES
+602 AVIEN

-617 KNTSYLINN
+617 KNTNYLINN

>member
-12 NLVAELNKA
+12 NLITELNKA

-93 SFFGDKDLI
+93 SFFGDKDRI

-129 GAVGEDITHNA
+129 GIVGEDITHNA

-148 RINCSEKLIIDG
+148 RINYSERLVIDG

-166 YDFENFKDE
+166 NNFENFKDE

-198 KLTFIAW
+198 KLTFVAW
-205 DAITGCKEKTLHG
+205 D
-218 KLEHL
+218 
-223 RALGF
+223 
-228 FIVPY
+228 
-233 MPQVKEFNNV
+233 V
-243 IEGLQDIAKNLSY
+243 IEGMSGKLLTENLQELNKLGFNIVPITVSDTVEVQIDTIKDFAKIFGY
-256 PIDGIVFKYDNC
+256 PIDGVVFKFNDIEYGK
-268 DYYES
+268 S
-273 LGYTDH
+273 LGATDH
-279 HFRGGLA
+279 HFKNAIA

-385 EPEHCPICG
+385 KPEHCPICG
-394 GSTEIIK
+394 GGTEIIK
-401 SADGIMNMYCSNPNC
+401 SADGVMNMYCSNPNC

-506 GRTVSKE
+506 GKTVSKE
-513 LVKYINDY
+513 LVKYINNY

-533 FSDIEGFGPAMN
+533 FSDIEGFGPAIN
-545 KAIHDFDYTF
+545 KAIHDFDYTS
-555 ADAIYYNYLT
+555 ADAIYYTYLT
-565 IEQPQEEEITEG
+565 IEQPQKEEITEG

>member
-1 MTIENGIKLME
+1 MLKEMRE
-12 NLVAELNKA
+12 LVDNLNKA
-21 TVAYDKG
+21 TEAYDKG
-28 EPIMSDKEWDDLY
+28 HPVMTDKEWDEKY
-41 FELQSLEKKYG
+41 FSLLSLERKSG
-52 QSLENSPT
+52 ISFSDSPT
-60 RKIHFEK
+60 NSVHFVT
-67 VSELK
+67 VSNLK
-72 KVKHSH
+72 KVQHNHK
-78 PMLSLDKTKDIDVIK
+78 MLSLDKTKDTDEVKSFIGSKDVI
-93 SFFGDKDLI
+93 
-102 AMCKMDGLTCSL
+102 AMLKMDGLTCSL
-114 TYENGKLISAETRGD
+114 RYYKGLLVGAETRGN
-129 GAVGEDITHNA
+129 GEVGEDIYHNA
-140 LVIPSIPN
+140 LVIPTIP
-148 RINCSEKLIIDG
+148 RHIETEEEEVIVDG
-160 EIICTY
+160 EIICSY
-166 YDFENFKDE
+166 NDFETFSSE

-189 LDSKECANR
+189 LDSKECSKR
-198 KLTFIAW
+198 KLQFVAW

-218 KLEHL
+218 RLEHL

-228 FIVPY
+228 SVVPY
-233 MPQVKEFNNV
+233 MPQVREFNDV
-243 IEGLQDIAKNLSY
+243 IESLQDIAKNLSY
-256 PIDGIVFKYDNC
+256 PIDGIVFKYDDC
-268 DYYES
+268 DYYDS

-292 EYETRLITIH
+292 EYETRLKTIS

-319 IEIDGTIVERAS
+319 IEIDGTTVERAS

-373 TVVSHGGVSAND
+373 TVISRGGVSAND
-385 EPEHCPICG
+385 EPEICPVCG
-394 GSTEIIK
+394 GGTEIIK
-401 SADGIMNMYCSNPNC
+401 SADGVMNMYCSNPNC

-513 LVKYINDY
+513 LVKYINNY

-545 KAIHDFDYTF
+545 KAIHDFDYTS
-555 ADAIYYNYLT
+555 ADAIYYTYLT
-565 IEQPQEEEITEG
+565 IEQPQKEEITEG

>member
-12 NLVAELNKA
+12 NLVTELNKA

-78 PMLSLDKTKDIDVIK
+78 LMLSLDKTKDIDVIK
-93 SFFGDKDLI
+93 SFFGDKDRI

-129 GAVGEDITHNA
+129 GIIGEDITHNA

-148 RINCSEKLIIDG
+148 RINYSERLVIDG

-166 YDFENFKDE
+166 NDFENFKDE

-198 KLTFIAW
+198 KLTFVAW
-205 DAITGCKEKTLHG
+205 D
-218 KLEHL
+218 
-223 RALGF
+223 
-228 FIVPY
+228 
-233 MPQVKEFNNV
+233 V
-243 IEGLQDIAKNLSY
+243 IEGMSGKLLTENLQELNKLGFNIVPITASDTIEVQIDTIKDFAKVFGY
-256 PIDGIVFKYDNC
+256 PIDGVVFKFNDIEYGK
-268 DYYES
+268 S
-273 LGYTDH
+273 LGATDH
-279 HFRGGLA
+279 HFKNAIA

-292 EYETRLITIH
+292 TYSTRLITIH

-313 VAVFEP
+313 VAIFEP

-331 LHNYSIMREVL
+331 LHNYSVMREIM
-342 GSCAYVGQKIK
+342 GDCAYVGQKIE
-353 VYKANQII
+353 VFKANQII
-361 PQISD
+361 PQIKS
-366 AVKFDYG
+366 ALKMSYG
-373 TVVSHGGVSAND
+373 DVISRGGVSAND
-385 EPEHCPICG
+385 EPEFCPICQG
-394 GSTEIIK
+394 ATAIIQ
-401 SADGIMNMYCSNPNC
+401 SADGVKNMVCDNPNC

-545 KAIHDFDYTF
+545 KAIHDFDYTS
-555 ADAIYYNYLT
+555 ADAIYYTYLT
-565 IEQPQEEEITEG
+565 IEQSQEEEITEG
-577 GSSLEGMTFVITGK
+577 GSSLKGMTFVITGK

-617 KNTSYLINN
+617 KNTNYLINN

-640 LGIPIITE
+640 LSIPIITE
-648 ETFKQKFLTI
+648 ETFLKNF